1 VVRTGSLHLVFCVA
15 FICFTSTLCLGAV
28 GSLTL
33 TPLRVG
39 DHLTEYAYQVDKIEW
54 KLPKK
59 RLEHFRKAGVIIQED
74 RRISIVAQAVVV
86 STSALGPSLQTQEH
100 IIEIDVPRQQTAATD
115 QNFLTPLAPD
125 NEPRA
130 SYQFSSETE
139 AAMVG
144 LPIGPKRPASVGQ
157 RWSTHLNVVTM
168 LGSGTVTFDHVI
180 SSFTNG
186 RVEITVKGH
195 GRITGSEYHLPKL
208 LPGSIELTGT
218 AWYDPISG
226 LVTQE
231 SYLIHNQLLKP
242 AEGEFIGFDEHL
254 TVDATTRKL

>member
-1 VVRTGSLHLVFCVA
+1 VSRIARLQLVFCTA
-15 FICFTSTLCLGAV
+15 IICFTSTLCLGA
-28 GSLTL
+28 LTRFTV
-33 TPLRVG
+33 TPLQVG

-59 RLEHFRKAGVIIQED
+59 RLEHFRKAGVVIQED
-74 RRISIVAQAVVV
+74 HRITIVAQAVVV

-100 IIEIDVPRQQTAATD
+100 IIAIDVPRQQTSAID
-115 QNFLTPLAPD
+115 QDFLTPLAPD

-130 SYQFSSETE
+130 SYQFSSEAE

-144 LPIGPKRPASVGQ
+144 LPIAPKRPASVGQ

-168 LGSGTVTFDHVI
+168 LGSGSVTFDHVI
-180 SSFTNG
+180 SAFTNG
-186 RVEITVKGH
+186 RVEIMVKGR
-195 GRITGSEYHLPKL
+195 GKITGTEYHLPKL
-208 LPGSIELTGT
+208 LPGSIEITGT